1 MQGRHDL
8 EGMMRDGRS
17 SPGSC
22 RYRRRHSAPCR
33 PRRATPRGPP
43 RAGPAAGRD
52 AAASRGGVGCPAAP
66 RNEKRVGKVPSREAP
81 DSPL

>member
-33 PRRATPRGPP
+33 PRRATPLPVPP
-43 RAGPAAGRD
+43 RAGMRRHP
-52 AAASRGGVGCPAAP
+52 GGVWGVLLPP
-66 RNEKRVGKVPSREAP
+66 ETRNA
-81 DSPL
+81 